1 MSNAIGVVGE
11 DGYTPIYQPDARWE
25 MWSLHDIYRGGT
37 GKNKF
42 IPKVDDYVVEPESGL
57 MYVVVSIDQVTMIP
71 ELALVTIKQS
81 FANDELLST
90 TADNYRVYYDK
101 SVKPYT
107 LTVDGFM
114 HTYSTTASFA
124 RIYRGTDI
132 DPTKI
137 ISRRFDNNGNFVGHD
152 IPMVMVSFN
161 SHDNF
166 GVKSVPGCNCE
177 VELVDGEPCTV
188 VVFDSNSKVV
198 TKANCIIEETT
209 FVAQAYAE
217 QKYITQ
223 IFLKSVFIDAT
234 QHDIINFPVNLPVKS
249 FNPIAVVQYNDGSQV
264 EYPIDGDKFNLYGL
278 DQFTSTILG
287 HKVPLVLSYKMDAN
301 EAALANV
308 NNDGFVVTRPYT
320 LVVSQANRS
329 YNVKMFVYP
338 QWVDDVTGYTYKV
351 YMTNLDRN
359 VLYDITSVVS
369 LGHNSPTFIPN
380 AYGITQ
386 RLTFTVDLASVNSS
400 FRSFVHVQTVDIV
413 LRGRAT
419 DTSLPNI
426 WEVGTQVPTDRPYYG
441 TNLRATLHP
450 ATRRKLNIG
459 NNLETLEDFLDKVY
473 WATLPQFDP
482 STELEAP
489 TPTHMEVRYLNKTVF
504 VKVEDYKEDVLFDV
518 DIPNYSTVEVI
529 FYKETVGGYL
539 KLSIASMTVR

>member
-42 IPKVDDYVVEPESGL
+42 IPKVNDYVVEPESGL
-57 MYVVVSIDQVTMIP
+57 MYVVVSVDQVTMIP

-101 SVKPYT
+101 SVTPHT

-124 RIYRGTDI
+124 RIYRGTDL
-132 DPTKI
+132 DPTKV

-152 IPMVMVSFN
+152 IPMTMVRFN

-188 VVFDSNSKVV
+188 VIFDSNSKVV
-198 TKANCIIEETT
+198 TKVNCIIEDTT
-209 FVAQAYAE
+209 FVSQAYAE

-223 IFLKSVFIDAT
+223 IFLKSAFVDAT
-234 QHDIINFPVNLPVKS
+234 QEGVINYPVNLPVKS
-249 FNPIAVVQYNDGSQV
+249 FNPVAVVQYNDGSQV
-264 EYPIDGDKFNLYGL
+264 EYTIDGDKFSLYGL

-287 HKVPLVLSYKMDAN
+287 HKVPLVLTYKMDAN

-308 NNDGFVVTRPYT
+308 NNDGFVITRPYS

-369 LGHNSPTFIPN
+369 LGHNSPTFLPN

-400 FRSFVHVQTVDIV
+400 FRPFVHVQTVDIV

-426 WEVGTQVPTDRPYYG
+426 WEVGSQVPSDRPYYG
-441 TNLRATLHP
+441 TNLKARLNSATK
-450 ATRRKLNIG
+450 RKINVANGIDTV
-459 NNLETLEDFLDKVY
+459 EEFLDRVY

-482 STELEAP
+482 GTELQAP
-489 TPTHMEVRYLNKTVF
+489 IPTHMEVRYLNKTVF
-504 VKVEDYKEDVLFDV
+504 VKVQDFAEDVLFD
-518 DIPNYSTVEVI
+518 IELTNYSTVDLI
-529 FYKETVGGYL
+529 FYRETVTGYL

>member
-25 MWSLHDIYRGGT
+25 MWSLHDIYRGST
-37 GKNKF
+37 GRNKF
-42 IPKVDDYVVEPESGL
+42 IPKVNDYVVEPESGL

-152 IPMVMVSFN
+152 IPMVMVRFN

-166 GVKSVPGCNCE
+166 GVKSVPGSNCE

-198 TKANCIIEETT
+198 TKVNCIIEETT

-223 IFLKSVFIDAT
+223 IFLKSAFIDTT
-234 QHDIINFPVNLPVKS
+234 QHDIVNFPVNLPVKS
-249 FNPIAVVQYNDGSQV
+249 FNPIAAVQYNDGSQV
-264 EYPIDGDKFNLYGL
+264 EYPIDGGKFNLYGL

-329 YNVKMFVYP
+329 YNVKLFVYP
-338 QWVDDVTGYTYKV
+338 RWVDDITGYTYKV

-386 RLTFTVDLASVNSS
+386 RLTFTVDLANVNSS

-459 NNLETLEDFLDKVY
+459 NNSETLEDFLDKVY
-473 WATLPQFDP
+473 WATLPQFNP

-489 TPTHMEVRYLNKTVF
+489 TPSHMEVRYLNKTVF

-518 DIPNYSTVEVI
+518 EIPNYSTVEVI